1 MNKKVRKN
9 WQRNYFTFF
18 LEKKGMEMWQLVL
31 MILAILLLLFMIVW
45 YGALNND
52 LGDLFGK
59 LGDLF

>member
-1 MNKKVRKN
+1 MN
-9 WQRNYFTFF
+9 
-18 LEKKGMEMWQLVL
+18 KKGMEMWQLVL

-59 LGDLF
+59 LGDLL